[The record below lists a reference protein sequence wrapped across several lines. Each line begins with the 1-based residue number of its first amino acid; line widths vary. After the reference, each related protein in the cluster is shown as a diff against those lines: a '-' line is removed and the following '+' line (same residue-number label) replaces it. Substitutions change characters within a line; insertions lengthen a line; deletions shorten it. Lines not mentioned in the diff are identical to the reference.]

1 MQFIDVIS
9 ISPNEFVKRYYI
21 TKGGK
26 KEVVEESCSR
36 SDYFDYIDSLDDVK
50 HEGTS
55 PVRKTAIEWLVNE
68 LKSQSIDLSKWHNDL
83 IGLAKQI
90 EKQQIIDAFNRG
102 EDLGDRRNYTG
113 VKYYKEKF
121 KGI

>member
-1 MQFIDVIS
+1 MTFIDIIS

-36 SDYFDYIDSLDDVK
+36 SDYFDYIDSLEDSKD
-50 HEGTS
+50 ERS
-55 PVRKTAIEWLVNE
+55 SSVRKTAVEWLVENSPLGKNE
-68 LKSQSIDLSKWHNDL
+68 FWDEAIIQALK
-83 IGLAKQI
+83 I

-113 VKYYKEKF
+113 TKYYKENF
-121 KGI
+121 KGL

>member
-1 MQFIDVIS
+1 MTFIDIIS
-9 ISPNEFVKRYYI
+9 INSNQFVKRYYI

-36 SDYFDYIDSLDDVK
+36 SDYFDYIDSLEDTK
-50 HEGTS
+50 EEGTS
-55 PVRKTAIEWLVNE
+55 FKNKTAIEWLVENSPLGKNE
-68 LKSQSIDLSKWHNDL
+68 FWDEAIVQALK
-83 IGLAKQI
+83 I

-113 VKYYKEKF
+113 EKYYKEKF

>member
-1 MQFIDVIS
+1 MTFIDIIS

-36 SDYFDYIDSLDDVK
+36 SDYFDYIDSLEDSKD
-50 HEGTS
+50 ERS
-55 PVRKTAIEWLVNE
+55 SSVRKTAVEWLVENSPLGKNE
-68 LKSQSIDLSKWHNDL
+68 FWDEAITQALK
-83 IGLAKQI
+83 I

-113 VKYYKEKF
+113 TKYYKENF
-121 KGI
+121 KGL